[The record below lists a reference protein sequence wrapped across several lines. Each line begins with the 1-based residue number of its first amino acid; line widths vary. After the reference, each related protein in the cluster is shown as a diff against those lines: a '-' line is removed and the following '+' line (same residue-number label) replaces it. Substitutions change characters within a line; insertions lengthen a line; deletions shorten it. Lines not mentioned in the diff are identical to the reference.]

1 MDFAPHGQL
10 IEWDEDEGKFF
21 YTNPDAQDLSE
32 EKLRKIFRQCITGL
46 HYCKYFFIF
55 QSNCLFQVHVN
66 RIIHRDIKPQ
76 NILFDDDDT
85 PKLADFGQS
94 ELFDMED
101 QLKSTEGTYWFMSP
115 EMLDANN
122 SSIEGKPTDI
132 WSLGVTFYA
141 FIFLKVPFYGTNLLE
156 IIENIKLQDLSFP
169 EDKEI
174 SQGLKNLLTKMID
187 KNPKTRVT
195 IEYFYFYDI
204 SI

>member
-1 MDFAPHGQL
+1 
-10 IEWDEDEGKFF
+10 
-21 YTNPDAQDLSE
+21 
-32 EKLRKIFRQCITGL
+32 
-46 HYCKYFFIF
+46 
-55 QSNCLFQVHVN
+55 
-66 RIIHRDIKPQ
+66 
-76 NILFDDDDT
+76 
-85 PKLADFGQS
+85 
-94 ELFDMED
+94 MED